1 MSPSLLIC
9 EVCPYC
15 AHSRSLNDIMP
26 FAGTRIC
33 QSCYQSHLAA
43 LAVLSNGTPPKEC
56 SECHL
61 TYQQLRDRA
70 GLADNQSASMDC
82 HNEDGVY
89 RFLCRKCSREYVR
102 KRRELYADTQFGQTL
117 RLK

>member
-1 MSPSLLIC
+1 
-9 EVCPYC
+9 
-15 AHSRSLNDIMP
+15 MP
-26 FAGTRIC
+26 FAGTKIC
-33 QSCYQSHLAA
+33 QQCYRAHRAA
-43 LAVLSNGTPPKEC
+43 LEALSNSQPPKEC

-70 GLADNQSASMDC
+70 RLDDNQPASMDC
-82 HNEDGVY
+82 HNEAGIY

-102 KRRELYADTQFGQTL
+102 KRSELYADTEFGHQL